1 MLKPE
6 HSYSGV
12 SNNAQWDGYQVV
24 EHQNFLDYIK
34 NTASHRLIDQDYLN
48 KIESDLQG
56 LATTGMS
63 IDFLKE
69 VLEGQVKYKNWE
81 VGEALAECILEEKE
95 NVVFPWNMVRDKRDP
110 NASLPGADLVGFV
123 TIEKETF
130 LLIGEVKTSSQNSAP
145 PSVLS
150 GPSGMI
156 HQLEKHV
163 EGHEKRRL
171 IRSIIHWLHARTKNT
186 DYWKMFKK
194 AIRLYLNSTG
204 EAFALYGMLMRDTAP
219 HELDLKNRAK
229 KLGTSSDELPIIRL
243 FAWYFPIP
251 IDRWSEV
258 IKGE

>member
-1 MLKPE
+1 LK
-6 HSYSGV
+6 SKLNYSGD
-12 SNNAQWDGYQVV
+12 SHNAQWEGYQVV
-24 EHQNFLDYIK
+24 EQQNFLDYIK
-34 NTASHRLIDQDYLN
+34 NTASRRLLDQGYLN
-48 KIESDLQG
+48 EIESDLQG

-63 IDFLKE
+63 VDFLKE
-69 VLEGQVKYKNWE
+69 VLEDQVKYKNWE
-81 VGEALAECILEEKE
+81 IGEALAECILEEEE
-95 NVVFPWNMVRDKRDP
+95 NVVFPWNMLRDKRDP

-123 TIEKETF
+123 TIGNEIY

-150 GPSGMI
+150 GRSGMV

-186 DYWKMFKK
+186 DYWNLFKK
-194 AIRLYLNSTG
+194 AIRLYLNSKG
-204 EAFALYGMLMRDTAP
+204 EAFALYGILLRDTAP
-219 HELDLKNRAK
+219 NELDLKNRAK

-251 IDRWSEV
+251 IDSWSEV